1 MVVEQQAV
9 VCTEWDIACPGRLN
23 RMMRSIARAK
33 KSRPR
38 SVGSPPCQ
46 AMLPR
51 RSGAFRA
58 IGGYRIPASPRT
70 CASGR
75 RDRASSSTEG
85 SNNHSVYAGR
95 AARLCHEVECGDPRP
110 SSEGTRALIVRR
122 RQVYHETKILLRW
135 CEGLR
140 PIAAKVSCDRRSSCL
155 GDALHFKFVPAQKP
169 RFLACWTVPGCTI
182 AVMFFLIG
190 HGDGADKAFKWNL

>member
-140 PIAAKVSCDRRSSCL
+140 PIAAKVSCDRRSS
-155 GDALHFKFVPAQKP
+155 
-169 RFLACWTVPGCTI
+169 RGCTPFQVC
-182 AVMFFLIG
+182 A
-190 HGDGADKAFKWNL
+190 GAKTSISCVLDCAGVHNCRDVFPDRARGRGR